1 MKLGI
6 AVLVLSVSL
15 FMSGCMNF
23 PIEGD
28 CNKSL
33 KTEQETVHCSM
44 YGFNWDDNTRIVRKT
59 KDGLGLA
66 RVEYNMNGLDLF
78 IAAVTLGLYVPVEV
92 EYWPEAAK
100 TIERLPKKSKAE

>member
-1 MKLGI
+1 ML
-6 AVLVLSVSL
+6 A
-15 FMSGCMNF
+15 FTFAGCMNL

-59 KDGLGLA
+59 KDGIALA
-66 RVEYNMNGLDLF
+66 KVEYNMNGLDLF
-78 IAAVTLGLYVPVEV
+78 LGAITLGLYVPVEL